1 MDFLAYILFISI
13 VTPLLLTLLVLSGK
27 SKLVVGYLIIGMFVS
42 LFVSELNT
50 LILNAVDK
58 DIIYVSTTITP
69 VTEEIL
75 KSLPI
80 LLYAFVFSDKID
92 RLTPISFS
100 LGIGFALFENLVV
113 LVQNFSSVSIQWAFI
128 RGLATALMHGVCTVM
143 IGYGMS
149 FVRKKRKFFYCG
161 TFALLIMSILYHSIY
176 NMLVQ
181 SDHDYIGFILPG
193 ITYIPILVSI
203 YESKKK
209 AMAKKEENDSLR
221 PE

>member
-80 LLYAFVFSDKID
+80 LLYAFVFQI
-92 RLTPISFS
+92 RLS
-100 LGIGFALFENLVV
+100 G
-113 LVQNFSSVSIQWAFI
+113 
-128 RGLATALMHGVCTVM
+128 
-143 IGYGMS
+143 
-149 FVRKKRKFFYCG
+149 
-161 TFALLIMSILYHSIY
+161 
-176 NMLVQ
+176 
-181 SDHDYIGFILPG
+181 
-193 ITYIPILVSI
+193 
-203 YESKKK
+203 
-209 AMAKKEENDSLR
+209 
-221 PE
+221 

>member
-80 LLYAFVFSDKID
+80 LLYAFVFSDKIE

-113 LVQNFSSVSIQWAFI
+113 LVQNFSSVSI
-128 RGLATALMHGVCTVM
+128 T
-143 IGYGMS
+143 
-149 FVRKKRKFFYCG
+149 
-161 TFALLIMSILYHSIY
+161 LLSIC
-176 NMLVQ
+176 
-181 SDHDYIGFILPG
+181 D
-193 ITYIPILVSI
+193 
-203 YESKKK
+203 
-209 AMAKKEENDSLR
+209 
-221 PE
+221 

>member
-80 LLYAFVFSDKID
+80 LLYAFVFSDKIE

-161 TFALLIMSILYHSIY
+161 TFDGRGHR
-176 NMLVQ
+176 
-181 SDHDYIGFILPG
+181 
-193 ITYIPILVSI
+193 ITYNLSGSRDYLGLFNNLGGTGVIKNLIIDGTLTTSGKNAGALCGQ
-203 YESKKK
+203 S
-209 AMAKKEENDSLR
+209 SLT
-221 PE
+221 E

>member
-92 RLTPISFS
+92 RLIPISFS
-100 LGIGFALFENLVV
+100 LGIGFALFENMVV

-128 RGLATALMHGVCTVM
+128 R
-143 IGYGMS
+143 
-149 FVRKKRKFFYCG
+149 
-161 TFALLIMSILYHSIY
+161 
-176 NMLVQ
+176 
-181 SDHDYIGFILPG
+181 
-193 ITYIPILVSI
+193 
-203 YESKKK
+203 
-209 AMAKKEENDSLR
+209 
-221 PE
+221 